1 MTQSVFRER
10 CVDVSPQEIALV
22 KEAIRH
28 RTQIKCKTVAR
39 ILGLEMTNHK
49 ITNSK
54 IGKILAILGFV
65 KWNPKKRKGN
75 NIWIR
80 KWQYDL
86 IMRME

>member
-1 MTQSVFRER
+1 LS
-10 CVDVSPQEIALV
+10 A
-22 KEAIRH
+22 
-28 RTQIKCKTVAR
+28 
-39 ILGLEMTNHK
+39 
-49 ITNSK
+49 
-54 IGKILAILGFV
+54 LGFV